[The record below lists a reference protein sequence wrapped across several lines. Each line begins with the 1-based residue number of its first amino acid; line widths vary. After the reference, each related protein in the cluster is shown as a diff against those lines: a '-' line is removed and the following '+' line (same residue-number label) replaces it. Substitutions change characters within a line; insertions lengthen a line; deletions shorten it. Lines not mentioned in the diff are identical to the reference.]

1 MSMPF
6 LHTVRSFFL
15 ATTLGLL
22 LVSPHASAR
31 VKLPSIFSDH
41 MVLQQK
47 TRATFWGWA
56 DPGEKITIQTGWSAK
71 TFTTQT
77 DPSGKWTL
85 PIPTPSAGGPF
96 TVMIKGSGTANVN
109 NSITANDKGENT
121 TRAAVSDSI
130 QLQDVLVGEVW
141 LCSGQ
146 SNMVFS
152 LKGSKNA
159 QQEIAAADFP
169 SIRYF
174 SVTRQYAT
182 HDFDDSPGA
191 TWEKTTPTTAPGFSA
206 VAYFFAKKIH
216 RQLNVP
222 VGIVYSA
229 WGGTPAE
236 AWTPAPV
243 LKNDTILSR
252 YIDRWKYI
260 CEKVGKDSVAY
271 HLALTKWQNSQKN
284 PDTAHSKMTDDN
296 YTGSTDAKTSKK
308 PAEPQTLYYFERPW
322 REPGVL
328 FNGMIRPV
336 IPFAIKGVLWY
347 QGESNVNYA
356 NEYFRLM
363 NAMIQS
369 WRAQWGTNT
378 RPADFPFYVV
388 QISAFGYSSLDNA
401 ARVREAE
408 YEIMKRIPNTGT
420 AVTADL
426 GNMKN
431 IHYTRKEEVGDRLAR
446 IALARDYGDKK
457 LIYKGPEAK
466 SASANNGKVTIKFEP
481 SASGLTT
488 SAPGPSA
495 TGASSTPGPT
505 LKGFELGY
513 PAPSGDSLLYT
524 PATAKIEGNKI
535 IVWNDTVK
543 NPVEVRYAWLLVGE
557 ANLFDMEGLPAFPF
571 RMKVENKK

>member
-1 MSMPF
+1 MHKYSI
-6 LHTVRSFFL
+6 HTIRVFFL
-15 ATTLGLL
+15 ATTLALL
-22 LVSPHASAR
+22 FSYDASAR
-31 VKLPSIFSDH
+31 IKLPAIFSDH

-56 DPGEKITIQTGWSAK
+56 DPGEKVTIQASWS
-71 TFTTQT
+71 TTSLTTQT

-85 PIPTPSAGGPF
+85 QIPTPSAGGPF
-96 TVMIKGSGTANVN
+96 VITIKGSAK
-109 NSITANDKGENT
+109 SNDN
-121 TRAAVSDSI
+121 I
-130 QLQDVLVGEVW
+130 QLQDILVGEVW

-159 QQEIAAADFP
+159 KEEIAAADFP
-169 SIRYF
+169 AIRYF
-174 SVTRQYAT
+174 SVTRQYAS

-191 TWEKTTPTTAPGFSA
+191 TWEKTTPKTAPGFSA

-236 AWTPAPV
+236 AWTPAPAME
-243 LKNDTILSR
+243 KDTILTR
-252 YIDRWKYI
+252 YFTRWKYI
-260 CEKVGKDSVAY
+260 QDNVGKDSVAW
-271 HLALTKWQNSQKN
+271 HEALAKWQQAHPGADSADTQK
-284 PDTAHSKMTDDN
+284 TDDQFAP
-296 YTGSTDAKTSKK
+296 TGDSKK
-308 PAEPQTLYYFERPW
+308 PAEPQTHYYFVRPW

-328 FNGMIRPV
+328 FNGMIQPV
-336 IPFAIKGVLWY
+336 IPYSIKGVLWY

-356 NEYFRLM
+356 DEYFRLM

-369 WRAQWGTNT
+369 WRAHWGTSN
-378 RPADFPFYVV
+378 RPANFPFYVV

-408 YEIMKRIPNTGT
+408 YQIMKKIPNTGT
-420 AVTADL
+420 AVTIDL

-431 IHYTRKEEVGDRLAR
+431 IHYTRKQEVGDRLAR

-457 LIYKGPEAK
+457 LVYKGPEAK
-466 SASANNGKVTIKFEP
+466 KAVTVNGKVTISFEP
-481 SASGLTT
+481 SPSGLTT
-488 SAPGPSA
+488 SAPGGSA
-495 TGASSTPGPT
+495 ISTTGGAALT
-505 LKGFELGY
+505 GFELGY

-524 PATAKIEGNKI
+524 PAAAKIEGDKI
-535 IVWNDTVK
+535 IVWNDQV
-543 NPVEVRYAWLLVGE
+543 NHPIEVRYAWLLAGE
-557 ANLFDMEGLPAFPF
+557 ANLFDKESLPAFPF
-571 RMKVENKK
+571 RMKIESKK